1 MMTNIHAMTNMN
13 VVDKFALEWWR
24 FFGGKCQLSS
34 GEAIHEIKRDDKKKW
49 QLDMNEWGVS
59 DIKRCWDSETVVSYL
74 RHPQWI
80 RT

>member
-34 GEAIHEIKRDDKKKW
+34 GEAIHEIKRDDKKKVAAGH
-49 QLDMNEWGVS
+49 E
-59 DIKRCWDSETVVSYL
+59 
-74 RHPQWI
+74 
-80 RT
+80 